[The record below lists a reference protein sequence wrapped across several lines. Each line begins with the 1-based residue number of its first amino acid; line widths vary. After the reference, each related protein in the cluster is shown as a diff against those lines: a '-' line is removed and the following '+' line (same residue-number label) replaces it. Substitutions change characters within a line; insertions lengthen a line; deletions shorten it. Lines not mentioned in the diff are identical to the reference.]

1 MEQRE
6 VSVKSLIGHL
16 VIACDEIVDMPET
29 ASINLNN
36 KTNCWIFAAVLLTI
50 EPLLWLMVI
59 VATYYLKS
67 GLLIPCLILQQYIM
81 LEYDRIDISE
91 DIDINKTSDSH
102 KLKVCHYWH
111 FFEIN
116 FTDQPLRRNVL
127 LIMI

>member
-16 VIACDEIVDMPET
+16 VTARDEIVDMPET

-50 EPLLWLMVI
+50 EALLWLMVI

-67 GLLIPCLILQQYIM
+67 GLLIPCLIL
-81 LEYDRIDISE
+81 
-91 DIDINKTSDSH
+91 
-102 KLKVCHYWH
+102 
-111 FFEIN
+111 
-116 FTDQPLRRNVL
+116 
-127 LIMI
+127 